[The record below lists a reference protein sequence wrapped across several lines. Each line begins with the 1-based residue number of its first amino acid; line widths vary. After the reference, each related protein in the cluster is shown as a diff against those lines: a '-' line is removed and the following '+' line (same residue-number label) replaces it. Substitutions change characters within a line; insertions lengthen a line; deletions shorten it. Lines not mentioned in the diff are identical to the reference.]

1 MTAPFGIYIH
11 FPYCRKRCPYCDF
24 AVSAPSSI
32 PHQTYRDKLLEELS
46 QRSRW
51 FAGRTASSI
60 YVGGGTPSLWQAS
73 DLASVLRGVQGAFA
87 MVAQPEITVE
97 CDPLDLLEKNAHDW
111 ELLRATGVN
120 RLSLGLQ
127 SSSDAAL
134 QQLGRLHTAAQGRA
148 AVHLAQKIGFSN
160 ISADLMIGLPQQT
173 EADVQ
178 ADVQAYVELGIPH
191 VSVYQLT
198 VEPHTAFAAAVRK
211 KSLLMPDSAAQAQA
225 FLVARNALESAGLA
239 QYEVASYARS
249 QQHRS
254 QHNQLYW
261 TLGEYLG
268 LGVSAHSFRRTADG
282 GGERFSNGR
291 SLRPYLQQPLPT
303 MESPQADTHLG
314 HYEHRS
320 EAQLRREAVW
330 LGLRRIDGISRTW
343 FRSHFGEDLALFF
356 KKEIQQLQEK
366 KWLCLDAD
374 RIWLTPEGILFS
386 DEVAL
391 FFL

>member
-1 MTAPFGIYIH
+1 MTEKFGIYIH

-32 PHQTYRDKLLEELS
+32 PHQAYQNKLLEELD
-46 QRSRW
+46 QRSHW
-51 FAGRTASSI
+51 FTGRTASSI
-60 YVGGGTPSLWQAS
+60 YVGGGTPSLWQTS
-73 DLASVLRGVQGAFA
+73 ELVSVLRAVQGAFA
-87 MVAQPEITVE
+87 MASQPEITME
-97 CDPLDLLEKNAHDW
+97 CDPLDLLEKNVQDW
-111 ELLRATGVN
+111 EFLLATGVN

-160 ISADLMIGLPQQT
+160 ISADLMIGLPRQT
-173 EADVQ
+173 ERDVQ
-178 ADVQAYVELGIPH
+178 TDVQTYVDLGIPH

-198 VEPHTAFAAAVRK
+198 IEPHTAFAAAVRK
-211 KSLLMPDSAAQAQA
+211 KSLLMPDSAVQAQA
-225 FLVARNALESAGLA
+225 FLVARNAMESSGLM

-254 QHNQLYW
+254 RHNQLYW

-291 SLRPYLQQPLPT
+291 SLRSYLRQNIPAAAA
-303 MESPQADTHLG
+303 PQTDLHLG

-320 EAQLRREAVW
+320 ETQLQKEAVW
-330 LGLRRIDGISRTW
+330 LGLRRIDGISRAW
-343 FRSHFGEDLALFF
+343 FRSHFGEDLALLF